1 MTKHAQAWK
10 NGRWDY
16 GSGYYALQSDVPK
29 GVEYSQK
36 QKLNVLKKEMEE
48 MQRRQESVE
57 FKQIEEER
65 LKKAAQID
73 PETAA
78 MNAEFLKYFME
89 GL

>member
-1 MTKHAQAWK
+1 M
-10 NGRWDY
+10 
-16 GSGYYALQSDVPK
+16 QSDVPK

-36 QKLNVLKKEMEE
+36 QKLNILKKEMEE
-48 MQRRQESVE
+48 MQRRQELVE

-65 LKKAAQID
+65 LKKVAQID
-73 PETAA
+73 PKTAA